1 MMSSA
6 TPQLFPGYTSP
17 TTATFYPTSL
27 PSLTPK
33 GPPKPKPVNI
43 FSNDGS
49 FLERFQ
55 RLKKVGFRVYLLS
68 VTLGRIYWYNRERV
82 SRRRKLNGKLKKHS
96 QGKLLITFSALLW
109 PSSCMWICAGRGS
122 LMSDLSVLQLLY
134 HPASCLTR
142 VLLPEKP
149 GQASSTW

>member
-6 TPQLFPGYTSP
+6 TPQFFPGYTSP
-17 TTATFYPTSL
+17 TTFYPTSL
-27 PSLTPK
+27 PSITPK

-55 RLKKVGFRVYLLS
+55 RLKKVGSRIYFLS
-68 VTLGRIYWYNRERV
+68 VTLDRICWYNWERV
-82 SRRRKLNGKLKKHS
+82 SRRRKINGKLKRHS
-96 QGKLLITFSALLW
+96 QGKFLITFFVLLG

-122 LMSDLSVLQLLY
+122 LMNDLSVLQLLY
-134 HPASCLTR
+134 HFASCLTR
-142 VLLPEKP
+142 AILPEKP